1 MQGRKFLLYAL
12 IVAFAASAFAMPAY
26 AGAEFSSAQSPQT
39 QTGIEDSE
47 NTVVQITSEIEIS
60 ESATAEDYHEYMR
73 NFSANVILLFILCVS
88 GIFLLLLRYTGRK
101 YSDNFYYTEK
111 FYLRVILIP
120 TYSVMGILLVLISLF
135 SIAVI
140 KNAGDLSSP
149 DTVSTL
155 IFATMVFSYAMSSLL
170 LAYSIVIKRAVL
182 YILGFEI
189 AAPFILF
196 LFSITDLSGY
206 SSSTEL
212 FLGIFIS
219 VLFSFIL
226 VSVPLMHTRMLIRRK
241 SYSGFES
248 ESEDK
253 SSESE
258 SEDGKSTLPFD
269 EEGKAIMMQA
279 KKINCIP
286 EDLLVRYMDAEYI
299 GKGGTARIFKAKR
312 RDDGEVVAVKVPI
325 SFDERTGRSFLK
337 EMNLWKE
344 LDHKNIVRVYSVN
357 ILPVP
362 YVEMEYCQQSLA
374 DINKPLSGEISAGI
388 ISEIS
393 KGLLYAHSRGVIHRD
408 IKPQNILI
416 SEDKTPKLSDWGLGK
431 IISDNNVTKTLAF
444 SLNYASPEQV
454 APGIFGRCDERTDI
468 FQMGIVFYELLTGCI
483 PFSGEGV
490 GEFSTSIIHNDPKI
504 PSAINPDAKK
514 FDKIIMRCLKKD
526 PDERYRCIEEF
537 LDDLNRLT
545 GSLNYS

>member
-39 QTGIEDSE
+39 QTGIKDSE
-47 NTVVQITSEIEIS
+47 NTVVQITSEIELS

-286 EDLLVRYMDAEYI
+286 EDLLGRYMDAEYI

>member
-39 QTGIEDSE
+39 QTGIKDSE

>member
-26 AGAEFSSAQSPQT
+26 AGAEFPSAQSTQT
-39 QTGIEDSE
+39 QTGIKDSE
-47 NTVVQITSEIEIS
+47 NTVVQITSEIELS

>member
-12 IVAFAASAFAMPAY
+12 IVAFAASAFAIPAY
-26 AGAEFSSAQSPQT
+26 AGAEFPSAQSPQT

-47 NTVVQITSEIEIS
+47 NSVLQITSEIELS

-454 APGIFGRCDERTDI
+454 APGFFGRCDERTDI

>member
-26 AGAEFSSAQSPQT
+26 AGAEFPSAQSTQT
-39 QTGIEDSE
+39 QTGIKDSE
-47 NTVVQITSEIEIS
+47 NTVVQITSEIELS

-258 SEDGKSTLPFD
+258 SEDGKSTLPFN

>member
-26 AGAEFSSAQSPQT
+26 AGAEFSSAQSTQT
-39 QTGIEDSE
+39 QTGIKDSE
-47 NTVVQITSEIEIS
+47 NTVVQITSENEFS
-60 ESATAEDYHEYMR
+60 ESASAEDYHEYMR
-73 NFSANVILLFILCVS
+73 NFSSNVILLFILCVS